1 MKEQITQ
8 AERDQDQ
15 ADFLVDLE
23 RAARSPDASD
33 EWLAGFVR
41 QYYGAQPKPEAI
53 SEDVILK
60 RLLNIIIVLGCGL
73 AFLIFGMLAKP
84 FIEIVPHLFQR
95 RNSKPAIRRRD
106 DHNHRGIG
114 QSRPA
119 AFAQTR
125 NGYDQDGK
133 HGAENQGQNVPMA
146 VIHFAGP

>member
-84 FIEIVPHLFQR
+84 ESPAFGIVMFGLGLLGGYWFVAPTPED
-95 RNSKPAIRRRD
+95 NSAIR
-106 DHNHRGIG
+106 
-114 QSRPA
+114 
-119 AFAQTR
+119 
-125 NGYDQDGK
+125 
-133 HGAENQGQNVPMA
+133 
-146 VIHFAGP
+146 